1 MIGNAVAVTFAKH
14 LAEQIACDL
23 ADVDL
28 SKTSRKKGEIVPFE
42 DLPILSLELSSAG

>member
-14 LAEQIACDL
+14 LAEKIAFDL

-28 SKTSRKKGEIVPFE
+28 SKTSRKKGEILPFE
-42 DLPILSLELSSAG
+42 DLLIDSLELSSAG